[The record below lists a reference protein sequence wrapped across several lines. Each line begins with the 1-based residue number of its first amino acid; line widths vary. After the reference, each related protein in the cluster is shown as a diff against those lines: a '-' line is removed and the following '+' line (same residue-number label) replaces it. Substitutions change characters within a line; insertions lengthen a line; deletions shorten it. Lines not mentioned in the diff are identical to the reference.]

1 MIFVKSILTK
11 KRFVITFG
19 AFLILAILL
28 PTVYKYLATFQ
39 SGSSEP
45 QNKSCYSV
53 KFKIVSKGENFI
65 DATESILVENI
76 NSGSL
81 LLYFFKLNGIKH
93 HVVKIYDDKNFVKI
107 NGVVTQAYQMRSPFF
122 LSYNHRFKVW
132 LEMPAQ
138 KSELP
143 GNAIKQI
150 ASYLTFPSRSERRKE
165 FFGEVYYDVKPLNKS
180 EEALVI
186 RKK

>member
-76 NSGSL
+76 NSGSIFASFFSMSGFGTLKVRNFCSPSLFCWKYSGYFERSL
-81 LLYFFKLNGIKH
+81 L
-93 HVVKIYDDKNFVKI
+93 
-107 NGVVTQAYQMRSPFF
+107 T
-122 LSYNHRFKVW
+122 
-132 LEMPAQ
+132 
-138 KSELP
+138 
-143 GNAIKQI
+143 
-150 ASYLTFPSRSERRKE
+150 T
-165 FFGEVYYDVKPLNKS
+165 
-180 EEALVI
+180 
-186 RKK
+186 